1 MKKLIAILL
10 AFAAAMSMVACSG
23 VDRVDDKGWSE
34 GAASGE
40 HVSYGENQD
49 EFDRNKATE
58 PEKPVE
64 TTEPEKPAETTEP
77 VITTAPDLRTA
88 IDPFDGLKFVP
99 SGVSPYCQ
107 VGLNNQGCSR
117 DAQLYVEYTFDKEIY
132 ANGDTVTVTA
142 QLSRSADPELYF
154 LTQSQATYTL
164 SNQPEY
170 ITSVD
175 GVDLTLLESE
185 LNDYVKAQVAS
196 AIEYYKFFDI
206 SAWRFVE
213 NYYDSDYANI
223 DTSLEEKYC
232 SALKLTKQNKMDKK
246 TPFNKISYV
255 YSFSVVVE
263 DTLRGTFTGTVFVT
277 IHACNV
283 IKYPD
288 GSIQWG
294 TTGPEAYDFTWGT
307 SVISLENCV
316 SICIMKDSA
325 DYNITKIEK

>member
-10 AFAAAMSMVACSG
+10 AFAVTVSMVACSR
-23 VDRVDDKGWSE
+23 VDREDDEDWDE
-34 GAASGE
+34 ASASRE
-40 HVSYGENQD
+40 HTSYGHVQD
-49 EFDRNKATE
+49 ESDPNKATE

-64 TTEPEKPAETTEP
+64 TTEP
-77 VITTAPDLRTA
+77 VITTAPDMRTA
-88 IDPFDGLKFVP
+88 IDPFAGLKFVP

-107 VGLNNQGCSR
+107 IGVNNQSCSR

-142 QLSRSADPELYF
+142 QLSRSADPELYV
-154 LTQSQATYTL
+154 LTQSQTTYTL

-185 LNDYVKAQVAS
+185 LNDFVTAQVAS
-196 AIEYYKFFDI
+196 AIEQIKFFDI
-206 SAWRFVE
+206 YTDKAVGGYLTDE
-213 NYYDSDYANI
+213 YAAI
-223 DTSLEEKYC
+223 DTSLEEQYC
-232 SALKLTKQNKMDKK
+232 SALKLAKQNKMDKK

-255 YSFSVVVE
+255 YSFPVVVADSRE
-263 DTLRGTFTGTVFVT
+263 GLLTGTVFVT
-277 IHACNV
+277 INACNV

>member
-1 MKKLIAILL
+1 MKKLIAFLL
-10 AFAAAMSMVACSG
+10 IFAVAMGMVACSG
-23 VDRVDDKGWSE
+23 SDRQADELWSE
-34 GAASGE
+34 GSASE
-40 HVSYGENQD
+40 EDTFYGEDQD
-49 EFDRNKATE
+49 EADRDKATE

-64 TTEPEKPAETTEP
+64 TTEPVVTT
-77 VITTAPDLRTA
+77 TPDIRTA
-88 IDPFDGLKFVP
+88 IDPFAGLKFVP

-164 SNQPEY
+164 SDQPEY

-175 GVDLTLLESE
+175 GLDLTLLESE
-185 LNDYVKAQVAS
+185 LNDYVTAQVAS
-196 AIEYYKFFDI
+196 AIEHLEFFDCGFGDVAGFG
-206 SAWRFVE
+206 SHT
-213 NYYDSDYANI
+213 SYASI
-223 DTSLEEKYC
+223 ETLLEEKYC

-255 YSFSVVVE
+255 YSFPV
-263 DTLRGTFTGTVFVT
+263 TFEPYHPGDYSTVITGTVFVT
-277 IHACNV
+277 IHASNV